1 MNWFDVLLIGILV
14 ASVAHGFARGFIRIG
29 IGFIA
34 TVLGFLLASWFYGT
48 AGSFLTPAIHSPVI
62 ANIAGF
68 GIVFAGVMVLG
79 AIVSAVLARMLRL
92 VGLGMADRAG
102 GAALGAVR
110 GVLFCVIVI
119 VGILAFSPRRPT
131 AVAESHFAP
140 YLAETAQSMANL
152 TPYEIRN
159 GVRRQY
165 EDLKR
170 VWTDVIHK
178 KKKPSTQE
186 I

>member
-1 MNWFDVLLIGILV
+1 MNWFDVVLV
-14 ASVAHGFARGFIRIG
+14 VIVAASVANGFAKGFIRIG

-34 TVLGFLLASWFYGT
+34 TIFAFLLASWFYGT
-48 AGSFLTPAIHSPVI
+48 AGSWMAPALHSPVI

-68 GIVFAGVMVLG
+68 GIVFAAVMVVG
-79 AIVSAVLARMLRL
+79 AIVSAILARMLRL

-110 GVLFCVIVI
+110 GVLFCVILI
-119 VGILAFSPRRPT
+119 VGILAFSQKTPA
-131 AVAESHFAP
+131 AVAESQFAP
-140 YLAETAQSMANL
+140 YLAETAQSVANL

-170 VWTDVIHK
+170 VWSEVIQK
-178 KKKPSTQE
+178 KKKLPTQE